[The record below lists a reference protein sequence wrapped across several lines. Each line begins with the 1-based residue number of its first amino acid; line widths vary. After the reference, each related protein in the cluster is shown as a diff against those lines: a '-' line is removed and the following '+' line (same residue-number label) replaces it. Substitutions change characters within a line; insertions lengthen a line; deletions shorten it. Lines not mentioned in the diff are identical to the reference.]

1 MVWQKYGAI
10 QNVCHLGM
18 RGGKVDKKKVTKSDV
33 GEGFA
38 AKKSDVN
45 HSKKMIFCEWHSFW
59 MAPMIM
65 FYFPVFFYECICWWR
80 P

>member
-1 MVWQKYGAI
+1 
-10 QNVCHLGM
+10 M

-45 HSKKMIFCEWHSFW
+45 HSKKMIFCE
-59 MAPMIM
+59 
-65 FYFPVFFYECICWWR
+65 
-80 P
+80 